1 MARTSRWVLIALV
14 IALTA
19 LTLGSAA
26 GTARAGWGTPLWGW
40 DDDSFSFWPVLFV
53 GNGGFSIP
61 CLQLTEHSFSIP
73 LIHYETDPSDR
84 FDLTP
89 VYHYTEG
96 EAGFAL
102 GPRRASFNDGLNGI
116 ADMTFDLLTLGGNA
130 RQYLADDEPGYQS
143 YRDYGVA
150 EQILPG
156 EPYGGREAVSLEGK
170 VEPAPVEAPAPPS
183 LEDEVENAP
192 AAEADETMKSETPE
206 ERSLEE
212 TKDPEAGPEMM

>member
-1 MARTSRWVLIALV
+1 MARTSRWVLVALV
-14 IALTA
+14 LA
-19 LTLGSAA
+19 LTLGPAA
-26 GTARAGWGTPLWGW
+26 STARAGWDTPLWGW
-40 DDDSFSFWPVLFV
+40 DDDSFSLWPVLFV

-61 CLQLTEHSFSIP
+61 GIQLTDHSFSIP
-73 LIHYETDPSDR
+73 LVHYETDPEDR

-96 EAGFAL
+96 EEGFAL
-102 GPRRASFNDGLNGI
+102 GPRRASFNDGLNGVV
-116 ADMTFDLLTLGGNA
+116 DMTYDLLTLGGNA

-170 VEPAPVEAPAPPS
+170 VESAPVEAEAPPP
-183 LEDEVENAP
+183 LEDEVSKVP
-192 AAEADETMKSETPE
+192 AAEEDEAMKSETPE
-206 ERSLEE
+206 ERSFEE